1 MQTPKL
7 WQFEDLT
14 TTGDFSKYSSN
25 LGDLVTLYSGCNF
38 ADCGHEIYNGAAAT
52 VFTQH
57 TRRYLYYQNK
67 SHNEAAMIHSWT
79 DPSQTYSL
87 ADIADG
93 NGGLVDLEQEISWLA
108 PGMFYTIT
116 DVAYAWETEVV

>member
-14 TTGDFSKYSSN
+14 SAGEFNKYSSN
-25 LGDLVTLYSGCNF
+25 LSDLVALYSGCNF
-38 ADCGHEIYNGAAAT
+38 ADCGHEIYNGLHAT
-52 VFTQH
+52 VFMQH

-67 SHNEAAMIHSWT
+67 SHNEAAVITCWG
-79 DPSQTYSL
+79 DPSKTYSL
-87 ADIADG
+87 SDIEDG
-93 NGGLVDLEQEISWLA
+93 NGGLLDLESELSWLA
-108 PGMFYTIT
+108 PGMYYTIT